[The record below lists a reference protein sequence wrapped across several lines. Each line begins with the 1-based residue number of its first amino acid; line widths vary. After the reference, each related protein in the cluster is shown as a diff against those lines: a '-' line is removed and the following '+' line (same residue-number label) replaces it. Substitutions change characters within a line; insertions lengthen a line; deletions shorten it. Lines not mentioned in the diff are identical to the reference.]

1 MKQNQSMHSEIRDL
15 VESFAADLTAL
26 VRRMALE
33 QVHSA
38 LSGSISDGRMTRG
51 PGRKASASNRA
62 RGGGGKR
69 SSDQVDAFALKILE
83 VVKRKPGLRGEQ
95 LSKEMKTDTKS
106 LRLPMLKLIGDK
118 KVKTKGQRRGMM
130 YFAA

>member
-26 VRRMALE
+26 VRRTALE

-38 LSGSISDGRMTRG
+38 LSGSVSNGRKTRG
-51 PGRKASASNRA
+51 PGRKASGPRRA

-69 SSDQVDAFALKILE
+69 SSEQVDAFAAKILDF
-83 VVKRKPGLRGEQ
+83 VKKNPGLRGEQ
-95 LSKEMKTDTKS
+95 LSASMKTDTKS

-130 YFAA
+130 YYAA